1 MRLGSR
7 TGFHVASRLALAI
20 QLGVAGLF
28 TASGLLHAAEPVD
41 AMQRQAER
49 QNGLDF
55 DIPAQALGSA
65 VLAFAEQ
72 AGVQVLF
79 DSQRLH
85 GLQSSSLKG
94 RYGAEDGLARLL
106 GSAPVTY
113 RFTSE
118 RQVTLSRVETEQG
131 GALALAPTTIS
142 GNLEGRQRDWT
153 YSAPRSVS
161 VVSREQL
168 DRNPPRH
175 AAEMLEETSGVYSA
189 VSQQDPG
196 LSVNIR
202 GIQDYGRVNMSVDGM
217 RQNYQQSGH
226 QQRNGTL
233 YVDPEL
239 LSEVV
244 VEKGATS
251 TMGGAGVI
259 GGIANF
265 RTLDA
270 RDLIKPGQEIG
281 GRVRATT
288 GLGGRRN
295 GTHFIGSSAFAIGT
309 QAWDMLL
316 AASERH
322 LGDYDPG
329 TKGGIGELRTGAWMD
344 PSINDRVKHSKV
356 AYSGSVMRS
365 RLAKLGLN
373 LPQDQRLQLS
383 YLTTQVSYDDANMMN
398 TEKKDQLWEKL
409 GSSDVRSQNFG
420 LDYSYAPDN
429 PLIDFKAKL
438 YYVDNRND
446 QSTLKRG
453 INPGYSITYQTD
465 TYGAQAQNTSTFA
478 LSELS
483 TVKANYGLEFFY
495 DKVRPDSSQ
504 PVPAGS
510 AVSAS
515 PAASMT
521 PEGDRALGSVFTRL
535 DYDYDG
541 WLNLNAGLRYDRYR
555 LRGETGINTRTFVVG
570 KTPQQVSMPVA
581 YDIDDQQGRFSP
593 TFGLSVKPGVEWLQL
608 FASYGKGWRP
618 PAVTETMI
626 TGRPHGGGSESMYPN
641 PFLKPE
647 RSTTWEAGF
656 NIFKENL
663 WFDDDRLGV
672 KVAYFDTQVDDF
684 IYMAMGVQPPGYGM
698 AGIGNSAYVNNLGG
712 TRFKGVEYQLD
723 YDNGHAYGQLN
734 YTHMIGDNEF
744 CMKTAWLGGVT
755 QPVKNGTGR
764 GAIVTGMRPD
774 DAANNASQCKAA
786 ILGSAEQMPMDRG
799 TLTVGARFFERKLDI
814 GARARYSAGY
824 SIAGS
829 ASGTVG
835 QTGVYPADWK
845 PYTVYDLY
853 GSYRATDELTL
864 RLAMENVTDR
874 AYLVPLGDV
883 LAFTLGRGR
892 TVQGT
897 VDYQF

>member
-7 TGFHVASRLALAI
+7 TGVHIAGRLALAI
-20 QLGVAGLF
+20 HLGVAGLL
-28 TASGLLHAAEPVD
+28 AGSGSLYAAQPLD
-41 AMQRQAER
+41 GAGQQAER
-49 QNGLDF
+49 RNGLDF

-94 RYGAEDGLARLL
+94 RYSAEEGLARLL
-106 GSAPVTY
+106 GTAPVKY
-113 RFTSE
+113 HFTSE
-118 RQVTLSRVETEQG
+118 RQVTLSRVDTEQG

-142 GNLEGRQRDWT
+142 GNLEARERDWT
-153 YSAPRSVS
+153 YTAPRSVS
-161 VVSREQL
+161 QVTREQL

-175 AAEMLEETSGVYSA
+175 AADMLEETSGVYSA

-202 GIQDYGRVNMSVDGM
+202 GIQDYGRVNMAVDGM

-233 YVDPEL
+233 YIDPEL

-265 RTLDA
+265 RTLEA

-281 GRVRATT
+281 GRIRATT

-322 LGDYDPG
+322 LGDFNPG
-329 TKGGIGELRTGAWMD
+329 TKGGIGELRTGSWMD
-344 PSINDRVKHSKV
+344 PTINDRVKHSKV

-383 YLTTQVSYDDANMMN
+383 YLTTQVSYEDANMMN
-398 TEKKDQLWEKL
+398 TQNKDRLWEKL
-409 GSSDVRSQNFG
+409 GGSDVRSQNFA

-453 INPGYSITYQTD
+453 ISPGYSITYQTD
-465 TYGAQAQNTSTFA
+465 TYGVQAQNTSTFA

-504 PVPAGS
+504 PVPKGS

-521 PEGDRALGSVFTRL
+521 PEGDRALGSLFTRL

-541 WLNLNAGLRYDRYR
+541 WLNLNAGVRYDRYR
-555 LRGETGINTRTFVVG
+555 LRGETGLNTRTFVIG
-570 KTPQQVSMPVA
+570 KTPQQVTVPVT
-581 YDIDDQQGRFSP
+581 YDIDRMEGRFSP

-647 RSTTWEAGF
+647 RSSSWEAGF

-663 WFDDDRLGV
+663 WVDEDRLGI
-672 KVAYFDTQVDDF
+672 KVAYFDTRVEDF

-698 AGIGNSAYVNNLGG
+698 AGIGNSAYVNDLSG
-712 TRFKGVEYQLD
+712 TRFRGVEYQLD
-723 YDNGHAYGQLN
+723 YDTGRAYGQLN
-734 YTHMIGDNEF
+734 YTHMIGDNEY
-744 CMKTAWLGGVT
+744 CMKPAWLGGVT

-764 GAIVTGMRPD
+764 KAIVTGMRPD
-774 DAANNASQCKAA
+774 AESNDFTQCKAA
-786 ILGSAEQMPMDRG
+786 ILGSAEHMPMDRG
-799 TLTVGARFFERKLDI
+799 TLTLGARFFERKLDV

-824 SIAGS
+824 SVAGGS
-829 ASGTVG
+829 TVTSS
-835 QTGVYPADWK
+835 QSGVYPADWK

-853 GSYRATDELTL
+853 GSYRVTDELTL

-897 VDYQF
+897 VEYQF